1 MKALIP
7 AAGVG
12 TRLRPITNTQPKALI
27 QVADRPIIGHILE
40 ELVRIGVSEVV
51 LVVGYLGHM
60 VLDYARRE
68 FPSVNTEFV
77 EQKELE
83 GLGHALW
90 LARERIGEEEL
101 IIIYGDTIVEGD
113 LLRGINREVD
123 GCLGVKRVED
133 PSRFCVV
140 VTEGER
146 IVRLV
151 EKPEEFVS
159 DIALVGVSF
168 FRNAAPLFGALD
180 TLVKEDRR
188 TRGEIQAT
196 DAFQLMVERGAH
208 LATFPV
214 DNWFDCGKPETLL
227 ATNHHLLA
235 KLDRQPEGENSVFIP
250 PVFVAPT
257 AEVRDSVLGPN
268 VTVAEGARVSGC
280 VLKDCIVNQGAVVE
294 GALLASSI
302 IGSYAHVSF
311 PPQQLILGD
320 YTDIASPW
328 PRTPPVGEP

>member
-40 ELVRIGVSEVV
+40 ELVRIGVNEVV
-51 LVVGYLGHM
+51 LIIGYLGHM
-60 VLDYARRE
+60 VVDYARRE
-68 FPSVNTEFV
+68 FPSLDIKFV
-77 EQKELE
+77 EQKELK

-90 LARERIGEEEL
+90 LAREKIGDEEL
-101 IIIYGDTIVEGD
+101 MIIFGDTIVEGD
-113 LLRGINREVD
+113 LVRGINREVD

-133 PSRFCVV
+133 PSRFGVAV
-140 VTEGER
+140 IEGQR
-146 IVRLV
+146 ILKLV
-151 EKPEEFVS
+151 EKPEQFIS

-168 FRNAAPLFGALD
+168 FRNASLLFDALD
-180 TLVKEDRR
+180 TLVAEDRR
-188 TRGEIQAT
+188 THGEIQAT
-196 DAFQLMVERGAH
+196 DAFQLMIERGAN
-208 LATFPV
+208 LSTFPV

-227 ATNHHLLA
+227 ATNHHLLT
-235 KLDRQPEGENSVFIP
+235 KLTHQPEGENSIFMA
-250 PVFVAPT
+250 PVYVAPT

-268 VTVAEGARVSGC
+268 VTVAESARVVGS

-294 GALLASSI
+294 NALLAHSL

-320 YTDIASPW
+320 YTDITFP
-328 PRTPPVGEP
+328 